1 MVERLTDTIRAMRSA
16 SNKTLGAAGQDRPDI
31 AQARQNWKTNQSGLD
46 VRRLVFTWCA
56 TLVLTSI

>member
-1 MVERLTDTIRAMRSA
+1 MGSA